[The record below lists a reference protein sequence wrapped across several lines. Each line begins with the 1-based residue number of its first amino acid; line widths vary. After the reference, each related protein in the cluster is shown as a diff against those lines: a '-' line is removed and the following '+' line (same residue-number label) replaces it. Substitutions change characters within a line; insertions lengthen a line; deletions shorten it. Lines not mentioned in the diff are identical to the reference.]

1 VLIFGR
7 DIMTIRPHSKTT
19 VSKMQKVKR
28 KSIFLL
34 LFFVPAALIAASFSV
49 IAVAQDNVFE
59 KDSTFWM
66 NNREQLIT
74 DYQNNDL
81 SSQVAGVIQF
91 DEKNIVPIYNSIEN
105 AEVGA
110 SLFGSTL
117 PGETGRCI
125 IMGHQEQD
133 FVYLSKIAI
142 GDEIVVD
149 SYNGECI
156 YVVEAIEVVV
166 PSEIPFEE
174 TDKSVLTL
182 VSQYPF
188 RSLNL
193 ANRRYVVEAVL
204 LN

>member
-1 VLIFGR
+1 MR
-7 DIMTIRPHSKTT
+7 
-19 VSKMQKVKR
+19 KMRR
-28 KSIFLL
+28 KSIFLMV
-34 LFFVPAALIAASFSV
+34 FFVPAALLAASFSV
-49 IAVAQDNVFE
+49 IAVAQDNV
-59 KDSTFWM
+59 SGNNAAYWM
-66 NNREQLIT
+66 DNRDQLIV
-74 DYQNNDL
+74 DYQDKAL

-105 AEVGA
+105 TEEGA
-110 SLFGSTL
+110 CFFGTTL
-117 PGETGRCI
+117 PGELGRCI

-133 FVYLSKIAI
+133 FAYLSKLAI

-156 YVVEAIEVVV
+156 YVVESIEVVV
-166 PSEIPFEE
+166 PSEIPFED
-174 TDKSVLTL
+174 TDESVLTL

-204 LN
+204 ID